1 MSSAPSPQEAAFLAA
16 LNQKL
21 PPGVDWKQGA
31 LDYIALRSQEAEGEL
46 TRRFHLTKPFT
57 QVGGDQPINQ
67 QLQEFNRE
75 ISHFLNVIALLR
87 LSPQTRFLDVACG
100 SGWMSHFLAKL
111 NLAVVGIDI
120 SPDMI
125 ELTQHR
131 LALDALPDIHTNE
144 FTKVNFFVHD
154 IEQAPIPA
162 EHRCDVAILESAL
175 HHFVNPIQSLRHI
188 ADSLSDRGI
197 VIILEAATN
206 SAIDDYC
213 LEIMHRFNTL
223 ERPYT
228 RAQLQQILQFAG
240 FAEFQFLH
248 PINGFFAQT
257 EAIGHC
263 IQQQIVHSQDWN
275 TVIATKQPGVLSQ
288 LGIHPPQNIEIQHNQ
303 PTTATAPSDLLPQ
316 PAIEAVEDAKIPGDR
331 PTTATNQSNLLPQFP
346 IYSVGEVGIKGDL
359 QTIAQLSQRVI
370 RKTIVKL
377 SGRKGR

>member
-1 MSSAPSPQEAAFLAA
+1 MSSSPQEAAFLTA

-21 PPGVDWKQGA
+21 PQGVDWKQGA
-31 LDYIALRSQEAEGEL
+31 LDYIAQRFQEDEGEL
-46 TRRFHLTKPFT
+46 IRRFHLTKPFT
-57 QVGGDQPINQ
+57 QVGGEIPINQ

-75 ISHFLNVIALLR
+75 LSHFLNVMSLLS

-125 ELTQHR
+125 ELVRQR
-131 LALDALPDIHTNE
+131 LALDALPTVHTDA
-144 FTKVNFFVHD
+144 FTQADFFVHD
-154 IEQAPIPA
+154 IEQSPIPPQ
-162 EHRCDVAILESAL
+162 HHCDVAILESAL

-206 SAIDDYC
+206 VVTDDYC
-213 LEIMHRFNTL
+213 LEIMQRYNTL

-228 RAQLQQILQFAG
+228 REQLQQILQFAG

-257 EAIGHC
+257 EATGRH
-263 IQQQIVHSQDWN
+263 IQQQIVHSQAWN
-275 TVIATKQPGVLSQ
+275 TVIATKQPG
-288 LGIHPPQNIEIQHNQ
+288 
-303 PTTATAPSDLLPQ
+303 LLPKL
-316 PAIEAVEDAKIPGDR
+316 AINSI
-331 PTTATNQSNLLPQFP
+331 
-346 IYSVGEVGIKGDL
+346 GETGIKGDL
-359 QTIAQLSQRVI
+359 QTIAKLSQSVI
-370 RKTIVKL
+370 RKTLVKL